1 MLSRASVEP
10 KEVAIRRRRMAS
22 AAAKM
27 MTNAAVDIDQEYQ
40 LGSVKH
46 RLHNDLCKNR
56 GIGPGDEGFSWVPKR

>member
-1 MLSRASVEP
+1 MRRRASVEP

-40 LGSVKH
+40 LGPLSIDCTMICARIV
-46 RLHNDLCKNR
+46 
-56 GIGPGDEGFSWVPKR
+56 E